1 MYTGRKK
8 LSGGLPMFRRRVME
22 DWDAEGSP
30 AKTHTPAIDPVSCAV
45 WCGILAAVS
54 VAWAAIARALSAL
67 F

>member
-1 MYTGRKK
+1 
-8 LSGGLPMFRRRVME
+8 MFRRRVME